1 MKEITRLFQATNSK
15 MIKGILDSGGVV
27 IGAKAE
33 GFTNVLLEDTEF
45 AAELQRK
52 VEATGAKGFI
62 STDELPKY
70 GISRD
75 DKSIIEKEFEAGE
88 KDTIIF
94 VAAPK
99 EEATKAMEV
108 IEVEVAKKK
117 G

>member
-1 MKEITRLFQATNSK
+1 MKEITDLFQATNSQ
-15 MIKGILDSGGVV
+15 MIKGILDSGGVI
-27 IGAKAE
+27 IGTKAE
-33 GFTNVLLEDTEF
+33 GFSGVLLEDTEF

-75 DKSIIEKEFEAGE
+75 DKNIIDKEFEAGE
-88 KDTIIF
+88 KDIIIF
-94 VAAPK
+94 VAASK

-108 IEVEVAKKK
+108 IEAEIAKKT